1 MEELK
6 SVNIVSNL
14 NHRAVKLQRVI
25 YDSSQ
30 RLAVDIF
37 TEKTVCYMI
46 SYLLEREF
54 IDIVEKLLWKWF
66 DTFRHI

>member
-37 TEKTVCYMI
+37 TEKTVCHMI

>member
-25 YDSSQ
+25 YNSSQ

-37 TEKTVCYMI
+37 TEKAVCYMI